1 MTLVNICT
9 RICLPYTVKIMLS
22 KDFDFEKSIKE
33 LEQIAQSLENE
44 QITLNESIAL
54 FEKGVILSKE
64 CSEYLENAKQKI
76 ITLTEKE
83 SENND

>member
-1 MTLVNICT
+1 MI
-9 RICLPYTVKIMLS
+9 S

-33 LEQIAQSLENE
+33 LENIAICLENE
-44 QITLNESIAL
+44 QISLDESITL
-54 FEKGVILSKE
+54 FEKGVKLSKD

-76 ITLTEKE
+76 VLLTEKE

>member
-1 MTLVNICT
+1 
-9 RICLPYTVKIMLS
+9 MLS

-33 LEQIAQSLENE
+33 LEEIAKSLENE
-44 QITLNESIAL
+44 QITLDESIAL
-54 FEKGVILSKE
+54 FEKGVVLSKK

-76 ITLTEKE
+76 VTLTEKE

>member
-1 MTLVNICT
+1 
-9 RICLPYTVKIMLS
+9 MLS

-33 LEQIAQSLENE
+33 LEKIAASLENE
-44 QITLNESIAL
+44 QITLDESITL
-54 FEKGVILSKE
+54 FEKGVKLSKD

-83 SENND
+83 SVDNG

>member
-1 MTLVNICT
+1 
-9 RICLPYTVKIMLS
+9 MLS

-33 LEQIAQSLENE
+33 LEKIAESLENDK
-44 QITLNESIAL
+44 ISLDESIAL
-54 FEKGVILSKE
+54 FEKGVTLSKE

-83 SENND
+83 SEANG